1 MKALVVNA
9 LGGGFDLDDIDIVA
23 SIGREVLIDVHAS
36 GLCHTDLLFAA
47 NNIAPFPAVFG
58 HEVSGVVA
66 QVGPDVTQFRAG
78 DHVVGSLVQ
87 SCGSCVRCQAG
98 RSFQCQHPEATLR
111 RPGEAPRLS
120 RHGAALF
127 PGMGLGGFAERALI
141 HENQLA
147 LVPKDM
153 PFAQAALLGCGVV
166 TGAGAVLNTADVHAG
181 DTVVIFGAGGVG
193 LNAVSGARIAG
204 ASRIVAIDLQPKRLE
219 AAKQF
224 GATDVIDSTK
234 ADPVE
239 AVRALLPRGA
249 DHVFDFVGLKVVAE
263 QGLAMLGVGGGLYLV
278 GVAKPEVSLD
288 VKIFDAIGGQKRVQ
302 GVNYGSTNFKTDI
315 PMYAELY
322 LQGPAESGRSCLEKN
337 CIARRERRVRGAQ
350 ERLAEPRR
358 LDFVLNGNS
367 WRGKWRCLPR
377 ATTRSRHSRR
387 TTSTGHSSNC
397 TAAKS
402 STLSSR
408 PMAR

>member
-1 MKALVVNA
+1 MKALVVSA
-9 LGGGFDLDDIDIVA
+9 LGRGFDLEDVDIA
-23 SIGREVLIDVHAS
+23 SPIRREVLVEVHAS

-47 NNIAPFPAVFG
+47 NNIVPFPAVFG
-58 HEVSGVVA
+58 HEVSGIVA
-66 QVGPDVTQFRAG
+66 QVGQDVTQFRVG

-87 SCGSCVRCQAG
+87 SCGSCARCQSG
-98 RSFQCQHPEATLR
+98 RCFQCRHPEATLR
-111 RPGEAPRLS
+111 RTGDAPRLS

-127 PGMGLGGFAERALI
+127 QGMGLGGFAERALI

-181 DTVVIFGAGGVG
+181 DTVVIFGTGGVG
-193 LNAVSGARIAG
+193 LNAISGARIAG
-204 ASRIVAIDLQPKRLE
+204 ASRIAVIDLQPKRLE

-249 DHVFDFVGLKVVAE
+249 DHVFDFVGLKAVAE
-263 QGLAMLGVGGGLYLV
+263 QGLAMLGAGGGLYLV
-278 GVAKPEVSLD
+278 GVTKPEVGLD
-288 VKIFDAIGGQKRVQ
+288 VNIFDAIGGQKRVQ
-302 GVNYGSTNFKTDI
+302 GVNYGSSNFKSDI

-322 LQGPAESGRSCLEKN
+322 LQGRLNLDDLVSKRIALRDVNDGYAALKSGSLN
-337 CIARRERRVRGAQ
+337 RV
-350 ERLAEPRR
+350 
-358 LDFVLNGNS
+358 VV
-367 WRGKWRCLPR
+367 
-377 ATTRSRHSRR
+377 
-387 TTSTGHSSNC
+387 TSF
-397 TAAKS
+397 
-402 STLSSR
+402 
-408 PMAR
+408 

>member
-9 LGGGFDLDDIDIVA
+9 LGRGFDLEDVDIA
-23 SIGREVLIDVHAS
+23 SPIGREVLVEVQAS

-47 NNIAPFPAVFG
+47 NNIVPFPAVFG

-66 QVGPDVTQFRAG
+66 QVGPDVTQFRVG
-78 DHVVGSLVQ
+78 DHVARSLVQ
-87 SCGSCVRCQAG
+87 SCGSCARCQSG
-98 RSFQCQHPEATLR
+98 RSFQCRHPEATLR
-111 RPGEAPRLS
+111 RLGDAPRLS
-120 RHGAALF
+120 RHGTALF
-127 PGMGLGGFAERALI
+127 QGMGLGFAERALI

-166 TGAGAVLNTADVHAG
+166 TGAGAVFNSADVHAG

-204 ASRIVAIDLQPKRLE
+204 ASRIAAIDLQPKRLE
-219 AAKQF
+219 TAKQF

-239 AVRALLPRGA
+239 AVRALLPHGA

-263 QGLAMLGVGGGLYLV
+263 QGLAMLGAGGGLYLV
-278 GVAKPEVSLD
+278 GVTKPEVGLD
-288 VKIFDAIGGQKRVQ
+288 VNIFDAIGGQKRVQ
-302 GVNYGSTNFKTDI
+302 GVNYGSTNFKSDI

-322 LQGPAESGRSCLEKN
+322 LQGRLNLDDLVSKRIALRDVNDGYAALKSGSLN
-337 CIARRERRVRGAQ
+337 RV
-350 ERLAEPRR
+350 
-358 LDFVLNGNS
+358 VV
-367 WRGKWRCLPR
+367 
-377 ATTRSRHSRR
+377 
-387 TTSTGHSSNC
+387 TSF
-397 TAAKS
+397 
-402 STLSSR
+402 
-408 PMAR
+408 